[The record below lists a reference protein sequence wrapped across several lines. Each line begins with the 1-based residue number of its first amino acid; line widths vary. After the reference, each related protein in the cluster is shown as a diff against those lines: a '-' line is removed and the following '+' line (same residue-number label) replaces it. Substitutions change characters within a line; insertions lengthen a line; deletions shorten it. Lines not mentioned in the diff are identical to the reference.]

1 LEGSVDSLRGFIK
14 RHVLWAGFIAAFLPL
29 LALLGLQ
36 YSWLV
41 KLEAASAQAGD
52 AYLQNYMEGV
62 FGKVLYFYKGTAE
75 RALNVSAGYLNEH
88 DRKKIAYHFRKKHV
102 EGASRLFVMDYT
114 ERKDRLWYYD
124 SASISMLPARNQG
137 DIRSVEVACAP
148 FQNRARNGT
157 NLETIRLVVDEND
170 PENYMILQPITDQD
184 FQVVGVAGM
193 VINMDYFRTRL
204 LPDLIRDT
212 LDTYFREDPKLK
224 PIVKVIDPLDEI
236 AYESD
241 WLPEVTPGVSRYFP
255 WVFTH
260 YKLVVQTGAETPEQW
275 ARSNFIVNLSLSGLL
290 GLVLMAGIT
299 LAFRTVSREMKLSE
313 MKGDFVSNVSHELR
327 TPLASIRM
335 FGELMRLG
343 RVENEEK
350 CMGYG
355 EYIETESRRLT
366 QLLNNILDFSKIESG
381 GREYNFQVCD
391 LQEMLEK
398 VLKTFEVRFKHDKFT
413 LKYDPPEIDL
423 PPVRLDPQAISQTI
437 HNLLDNAMKYSG
449 ESREVEVG
457 LDATARRVNLWVQD
471 RGIGITR
478 SEQKKIFE
486 RFHRVPT
493 GAVHDVKGSGLGL
506 AIVHHVVSAHGGMVK
521 VRSEIGKGSR
531 FTIQLPVIDGGPL
544 PSTGVS

>member
-1 LEGSVDSLRGFIK
+1 VGSLRGFIK

-29 LALLGLQ
+29 LALLALQ

-41 KLEAASAQAGD
+41 KLETASAQAGD

-75 RALNVSAGYLNEH
+75 RALNVSAGYLKE
-88 DRKKIAYHFRKKHV
+88 DQLKKLAYHFRKKKV
-102 EGASRLFVMDYT
+102 EGASRLFVMDYSK
-114 ERKDRLWYYD
+114 RNDRLWYYD
-124 SASISMLPARNQG
+124 AASTSMVPARNQR

-148 FQNRARNGT
+148 FQHRARNGT
-157 NLETIRLVVDEND
+157 NLETVRLVVDEND

-193 VINMDYFRTRL
+193 VINMGYFRTEL

-212 LDTYFREDPKLK
+212 LDTYFREDPTLK
-224 PIVKVIDPLDEI
+224 PIVKVIDPLDEV
-236 AYESD
+236 AYESY
-241 WLPEVTPGVSRYFP
+241 WLPEVTQGVSRYFP

-260 YKLVVQTGAETPEQW
+260 YRLGVQTGSETPAQW

-290 GLVLMAGIT
+290 ALVLMAGIT
-299 LAFRTVSREMKLSE
+299 MAFRTVSRELKLSE
-313 MKGDFVSNVSHELR
+313 MKSDFVSNVSHELR
-327 TPLASIRM
+327 TPLASIRV

-343 RVENEEK
+343 QVDSEEK

-381 GREYNFQVCD
+381 AREYHFKVCD
-391 LQEMLEK
+391 LQELLEK
-398 VLKTFEVRFKHDKFT
+398 VLKTFEVRLKHDRFT
-413 LKYDPPEIDL
+413 LSYDPPEVGLPLVRID
-423 PPVRLDPQAISQTI
+423 PEAIAQTV

-449 ESREVEVG
+449 ESREIRVG
-457 LDATARRVNLWVQD
+457 LESTARRIKLWVEDQ
-471 RGIGITR
+471 GIGISR
-478 SEQKKIFE
+478 PEQKKIFE

-493 GAVHDVKGSGLGL
+493 GAVHNVKGSGLGL
-506 AIVHHVVSAHGGMVK
+506 AIVHHVVSAHGGEVK
-521 VRSEIGKGSR
+521 VRSETGKGSR
-531 FTIQLPVIDGGPL
+531 FTIQLPVSDGGPP